1 MKRFSKRLLI
11 LVVWLLFGAAVL
23 VLPVAATADGLAGA
37 GEGIEEEYRD
47 FVDALPPEVV
57 ERLPDGLF
65 PEDESTDFG
74 RVSEAVTDMT
84 RFSFLAGA
92 VGDILSVEW
101 GTAWRLLL
109 RTVGLLLIS
118 ALAGTLCRTFRSEAL
133 TRALSLGVTCAVFL
147 NAVSTVYAQLSKVS
161 DFLRTLTATVNTLMP
176 LMAALH
182 VMGGNVGVAAA
193 QNATLML
200 FLTVCENVCG
210 RTVLPSSALCLCLA
224 AASVLAPGLLPKG
237 IGGMIKNGY
246 TKTLGFIMLL
256 LSFVLSTQ
264 TALRAASDS
273 LAARTA
279 KFVAGN
285 LIPVVGGAL
294 GDSFRT
300 VASGVS
306 FLKSTVGVGAML
318 VLFLM
323 LLPVLISLLT
333 TRLSMQI
340 SVAVSDL
347 LGCEAESRL
356 LAELLHVWGLLI
368 AVVSLCSVLLIFA
381 LTLFVRVSTA

>member
-1 MKRFSKRLLI
+1 MKHSEKRLYAMI
-11 LVVWLLFGAAVL
+11 LCLLTWLTVL
-23 VLPVAATADGLAGA
+23 TLPAAATADGLAGA
-37 GEGIEEEYRD
+37 GAGIEEEYRD
-47 FVDALPPEVV
+47 FVSSIPPQVA
-57 ERLPDGLF
+57 ERLPSELF
-65 PEDESTDFG
+65 PDGESTDFG
-74 RVSEAVTDMT
+74 RVSEAVADMS
-84 RFSFLAGA
+84 RFSYLMGA
-92 VGDILSVEW
+92 VGEILSVEW

-118 ALAGTLCRTFRSEAL
+118 ALAGALCRTFRSEAL
-133 TRALSLGVTCAVFL
+133 SRVLSLGVTCAVFL
-147 NAVSTVYAQLSKVS
+147 NVVGTVYGQLQKVS
-161 DFLRTLTATVNTLMP
+161 DFLHGLTATVNSLMP

-200 FLTVCENVCG
+200 FLGVCENVCG
-210 RTVLPSSALCLCLA
+210 RTVLPTAALCLCLA
-224 AASVLAPGLLPKG
+224 VASVLSPGLLPKG
-237 IGGMIKNGY
+237 LGGMIKNGY
-246 TKTLGFIMLL
+246 TKTLGFVMLL

-294 GDSFRT
+294 GDSLRT

-306 FLKSTVGVGAML
+306 FLKSTVGIGAMI
-318 VLFLM
+318 VLLLL
-323 LLPVLISLLT
+323 LLPVLISLLS
-333 TRLSMQI
+333 TRLSIQLAQ
-340 SVAVSDL
+340 AVSEL

-356 LAELLHVWGLLI
+356 LGELLHVYGLLI
-368 AVVSLCSVLLIFA
+368 AVVSMCSVLLIFA

>member
-1 MKRFSKRLLI
+1 MKRLLTLLI
-11 LVVWLLFGAAVL
+11 SLPIWLAIL
-23 VLPVAATADGLAGA
+23 VLPAAATADGLVGA
-37 GEGIEEEYRD
+37 GMGIEVEYRD
-47 FVDALPPEVV
+47 YIASLPPEITALLPDEV
-57 ERLPDGLF
+57 LPDG
-65 PEDESTDFG
+65 EGENTDFG
-74 RVSEAVTDMT
+74 RVSEGVTKMGS
-84 RFSFLAGA
+84 FSYLMGA
-92 VGDILSVEW
+92 VGDALSVEW

-118 ALAGTLCRTFRSEAL
+118 AFAGALCRTFRSEAL
-133 TRALSLGVTCAVFL
+133 SRALSLGISCAVFL
-147 NAVSTVYAQLSKVS
+147 NAVSTVYGQLQKVS
-161 DFLRTLTATVNTLMP
+161 LFLRYLTVTVNTLMP

-193 QNATLML
+193 QNAALML

-210 RTVLPSSALCLCLA
+210 RTVLPTAALCLCLA

-246 TKTLGFIMLL
+246 TKTLGFVMLL
-256 LSFVLSTQ
+256 LSFVLSAQ

-279 KFVAGN
+279 KFMAGN

-294 GDSFRT
+294 GDSLRT

-306 FLKSTVGVGAML
+306 FLKGTVGIGAMI
-318 VLFLM
+318 VLFLL

-333 TRLSMQI
+333 TRVSIQL

-347 LGCEAESRL
+347 LGCETESRL
-356 LAELLHVWGLLI
+356 LGELLHVWGLLI
-368 AVVSLCSVLLIFA
+368 AVVSMCSVLLIFA
-381 LTLFVRVSTA
+381 LTLFVRVSVA